1 MSNLN
6 GSENKDARMALTS
19 ASDEGASQEEKDI
32 PADVRE
38 KVLNFCDKVASD
50 HFTFRVDATI
60 KTADGWRKVKY
71 AVQMQNLA
79 YGISYET
86 YQQYAEY
93 IDAEINKAL
102 EEKERKKLQNSF
114 TVRALAGELGAILAD
129 KQLPYDL
136 YKQLKA
142 ENLIRYE
149 SREYLEE
156 IDDFTSMPGWYWKD
170 EAVERVR
177 KYAERIATEKE
188 KALAKQIVEER
199 RRKEEEE
206 RRIEEEKAQLRQELQ
221 GLLATINQA
230 LEKKQRIKETD
241 YSPKGEEIQHPLNP
255 KNIYGGGEW
264 FVIEQDRILH
274 ILNNGMDGDDWSLN
288 NVRTGGAG
296 AIGFEISKTDEV
308 VNALRRIK
316 EIGEKLQD
324 ETPTSYTAAMAKKIS
339 QVTGMEVGVEA

>member
-1 MSNLN
+1 MS
-6 GSENKDARMALTS
+6 SEDV
-19 ASDEGASQEEKDI
+19 
-32 PADVRE
+32 PADVKE
-38 KVLNFCDKVASD
+38 KIRNFCEKVASD
-50 HFTFRVDATI
+50 YFTFRVDAMI

-71 AVQMQNLA
+71 AVQMQNFA

-86 YQQYAEY
+86 YKKYSAY
-93 IDAEINKAL
+93 IDPEIDKAL
-102 EEKERKKLQNSF
+102 EEKERKKLRNSF
-114 TVRALAGELGAILAD
+114 TVRALAGELGAILYD

-136 YKQLKA
+136 YRELKA

-149 SREYLEE
+149 SREDLEE

-177 KYAERIATEKE
+177 KYAFRVATEKE
-188 KALAKQIVEER
+188 KAIAQEIVEER

-206 RRIEEEKAQLRQELQ
+206 RRKDEERKQLRQELE
-221 GLLATINQA
+221 GLLATVNKA
-230 LEKKQRIKETD
+230 LEKKQRIKETG
-241 YSPKGEEIQHPLNP
+241 YTPQGEVIQHPLNP

-264 FVIEQDRILH
+264 FVIEKDRILH
-274 ILNNGMDGDDWSLN
+274 VMNNGMDGDDWSAN

-308 VNALRRIK
+308 VNALKRIK

-324 ETPTSYTAAMAKKIS
+324 EAPSSYADAMAKRLS
-339 QVTGMEVGVEA
+339 QATGMEVGVEA

>member
-1 MSNLN
+1 MSQKI
-6 GSENKDARMALTS
+6 SS
-19 ASDEGASQEEKDI
+19 EKDI

-50 HFTFRVDATI
+50 YYTFTVDAQI

-71 AVQMQNLA
+71 AVQMQNFAL
-79 YGISYET
+79 GISYET
-86 YQQYAEY
+86 YQQYSAY

-102 EEKERKKLQNSF
+102 EEKERKKLRKSF
-114 TVRALAGELGAILAD
+114 NVRALAGELGAILAD

-142 ENLIRYE
+142 ENLIQYR
-149 SREYLEE
+149 SREDLEE
-156 IDDFTSMPGWYWKD
+156 IDDFTSMPGWNWKD

-177 KYAERIATEKE
+177 KYAERVATEKE
-188 KALAKQIVEER
+188 KAMAKQIVEER
-199 RRKEEEE
+199 RVREEEE
-206 RRIEEEKAQLRQELQ
+206 RRKEEERKQLRQELK
-221 GLLATINQA
+221 GLLAIVNKA
-230 LEKKQRIKETD
+230 LEQKQRIKETD
-241 YSPKGEEIQHPLNP
+241 YVPEGEEIQNPLNP
-255 KNIYGGGEW
+255 RNIYGSGEW
-264 FVIEQDRILH
+264 FVIEKDRILY

-296 AIGFEISKTDEV
+296 AIGFEIPKTDEV

-324 ETPTSYTAAMAKKIS
+324 ETPSSYTDAMAKRLS

>member
-1 MSNLN
+1 MTMSGTN
-6 GSENKDARMALTS
+6 A
-19 ASDEGASQEEKDI
+19 EKDI
-32 PADVRE
+32 PADVRK
-38 KVLNFCDKVASD
+38 KVQNFCDKVASD
-50 HFTFRVDATI
+50 YFTFKVDVQI

-71 AVQMQNLA
+71 AVQMQNFA

-86 YQQYAEY
+86 YQKYAQY
-93 IDAEINKAL
+93 IDAEIDKAL
-102 EEKERKKLQNSF
+102 EEKERKKLRSSF

-149 SREYLEE
+149 SREDLEE
-156 IDDFTSMPGWYWKD
+156 IDDFTSAPGWYWKD

-177 KYAERIATEKE
+177 KYAERIASEKE
-188 KALAKQIVEER
+188 KALAKEIVEER
-199 RRKEEEE
+199 KRKEEEE
-206 RRIEEEKAQLRQELQ
+206 RKRKEERKQLKQELE
-221 GLLATINQA
+221 GLLSTVNKA

-241 YSPKGEEIQHPLNP
+241 YSPQGEEIQHPLNP
-255 KNIYGGGEW
+255 RNIYGGGEW
-264 FVIEQDRILH
+264 FVIEENRILH

-296 AIGFEISKTDEV
+296 AIGFEIPKTDEV
-308 VNALRRIK
+308 VNALRRTK

-324 ETPTSYTAAMAKKIS
+324 ETPLSYTGAMAKRLS